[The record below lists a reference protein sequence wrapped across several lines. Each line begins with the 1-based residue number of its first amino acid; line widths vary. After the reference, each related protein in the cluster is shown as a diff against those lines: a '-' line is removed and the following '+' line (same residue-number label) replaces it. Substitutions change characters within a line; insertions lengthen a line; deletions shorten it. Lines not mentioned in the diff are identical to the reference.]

1 MKSIRLL
8 ALCGLF
14 CAPLLSAV
22 AQSDY
27 SVGLVFLSG
36 SDRLANDS
44 QPELIE
50 EIADRMKSDPRSR
63 AHITGYG
70 KPGETHYIYGGRISP
85 MGEAR
90 AERVRRYLVTLFGI
104 DPARIV
110 IASATSRD
118 EPMAIIALSEK

>member
-14 CAPLLSAV
+14 YAPLLSAV

-27 SVGLVFLSG
+27 SVRLVFLSG
-36 SDRLANDS
+36 SDRLATDS
-44 QPELIE
+44 QPQLLE
-50 EIADRMKSDPRSR
+50 EIADRMKADPRSR

-70 KPGETHYIYGGRISP
+70 KPGETRYDMGGISS

-90 AERVRRYLVTLFGI
+90 AQRMRRYLVTLFGI